1 MDNYWF
7 NESKISTGFFEPDA
21 EANKEFLER
30 ERKKLEEMPP
40 WPPAEARMALYDDP
54 TLRRFAKM
62 IEEKYPN
69 TWTSEDR
76 KLRKKEYRES
86 VDALREDHYERHFRR
101 FMQGY
106 DNGVLNT
113 RNEYYRNGWSSITGF
128 VSKALGPTKYI
139 VNTGKEELALELA
152 QKLSDL
158 FFEYRDKAVEMEGN
172 DE

>member
-7 NESKISTGFFEPDA
+7 DESEISKDFIKPDA

-30 ERKKLEEMPP
+30 ELKKLGEDMPP
-40 WPPAEARMALYDDP
+40 LPPAEISKVFIKPD
-54 TLRRFAKM
+54 
-62 IEEKYPN
+62 EEKYPD
-69 TWTSEDR
+69 TWTLEDR

-86 VDALREDHYERHFRR
+86 VNALREDHYERHFRR

-158 FFEYRDKAVEMEGN
+158 FFEYRDRAVEMEGN

>member
-7 NESKISTGFFEPDA
+7 DESEISKKFIKPD
-21 EANKEFLER
+21 
-30 ERKKLEEMPP
+30 EE
-40 WPPAEARMALYDDP
+40 E
-54 TLRRFAKM
+54 
-62 IEEKYPN
+62 YPD
-69 TWTSEDR
+69 TWTLEDR

-86 VDALREDHYERHFRR
+86 IDALREDHYERHFRR
-101 FMQGY
+101 LMQGY

-113 RNEYYRNGWSSITGF
+113 SNEYYRNGWSSITGF

-158 FFEYRDKAVEMEGN
+158 FFEYRDRAVEMEGS

>member
-7 NESKISTGFFEPDA
+7 DESEISKDFIEPDT
-21 EANKEFLER
+21 EANKEFLECEVRKR
-30 ERKKLEEMPP
+30 EGVTDLIDDPAIEPYKDFLLELASEEKKFRKK
-40 WPPAEARMALYDDP
+40 
-54 TLRRFAKM
+54 
-62 IEEKYPN
+62 I
-69 TWTSEDR
+69 
-76 KLRKKEYRES
+76 RKKEYRES
-86 VDALREDHYERHFRR
+86 IDALREDHCARHFRR

-113 RNEYYRNGWSSITGF
+113 RNEYYCNGWSSITGF

-139 VNTGKEELALELA
+139 VNTEKEELALELA

-158 FFEYRDKAVEMEGN
+158 FFEYRDRAVEMEGN